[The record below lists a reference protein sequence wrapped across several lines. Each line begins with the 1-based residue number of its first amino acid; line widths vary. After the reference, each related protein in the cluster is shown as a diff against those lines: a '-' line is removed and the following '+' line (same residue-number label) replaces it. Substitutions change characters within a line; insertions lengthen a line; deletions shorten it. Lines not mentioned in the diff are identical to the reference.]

1 MKKIFLSVAIL
12 LLLTASSFAQTVFT
26 PGGTIGTSTNSNVGV
41 GTDVPNEFVHIQGQG
56 ISPYLKID
64 RVGTSGSP
72 YGSYGIKIGT
82 QGSLYTNIFP
92 SYGSGRFYIKGNT
105 TNGAQMYFESNMLNF
120 GYGPG
125 PGYIGGIFNFSDHA
139 WMQTL
144 TVSEYVN
151 TATSGYYTHP
161 TGYQFAV
168 NGASNFNKRVVVGPV
183 SSFTQGFPAG
193 YLLYVADGILT
204 EKVRVAVKTT
214 SDWADYVFSDNYS
227 LMPLKDVEQFVKT
240 NSHLPN
246 VPSAQEV
253 VNGGIDVA
261 KMDAKL
267 LEKIEELTLYVIEQN
282 KRIEELQLSNK
293 RLESQVFGGK
303 E

>member
-1 MKKIFLSVAIL
+1 MMKKILLSVVSLVL
-12 LLLTASSFAQTVFT
+12 LNAASFAQSVFT
-26 PGGTIGTSTNSNVGV
+26 PGGTIGTSPNNFVG
-41 GTDVPNEFVHIQGQG
+41 I
-56 ISPYLKID
+56 
-64 RVGTSGSP
+64 GTSTPVSSLHLSGTSP
-72 YGSYGIKIGT
+72 IFRISQTSTGSYGIRVGDHGSILGLTVPACRTGDFIIQGNTSSGNTITFRGSRISFGT
-82 QGSLYTNIFP
+82 QPVCEGGSAGTF
-92 SYGSGRFYIKGNT
+92 
-105 TNGAQMYFESNMLNF
+105 NF
-120 GYGPG
+120 GGGNVWVNDTLVISPYNNTPG
-125 PGYIGGIFNFSDHA
+125 VIDYSAPIGYR
-139 WMQTL
+139 L
-144 TVSEYVN
+144 
-151 TATSGYYTHP
+151 
-161 TGYQFAV
+161 AV
-168 NGASNFNKRVVVGPV
+168 NGSASFNNQVVIGGF
-183 SSFTQGFPAG
+183 SSFTQGFPSG
-193 YLLYVADGILT
+193 YKLYVADGILT

-267 LEKIEELTLYVIEQN
+267 LEKIEELTLYLIEQN

-293 RLESQVFGGK
+293 RLEGQVFGGK